1 MSGEQKVALITG
13 AARGLG
19 RAIAEAL
26 AADGVALFLVDI
38 LAERLEET
46 RAALA
51 GRGARVAAHPADIST
66 RANCVDAVAAAV
78 AHYGRL
84 DILVNAAGIVRFNH
98 ATDVPEE
105 EYRRI
110 FAVNVDAAWFLSQ
123 AALPHIIAAR
133 GNIVNVASQAAKIGT
148 PYIVPYAMSKAA
160 LAHMTRSLAME
171 YMEAPIRINAV
182 CPGTMATEI
191 GDGLIMP
198 EGIDYAKIQRYGGE
212 RAPNEAAEVA
222 AVVAFVASDR
232 ASAVNGAIL
241 SADGGVTAG

>member
-1 MSGEQKVALITG
+1 MSGEQKVALVTG

-26 AADGVALFLVDI
+26 AADGIALFLVDI

-46 RAALA
+46 RGDLAAK
-51 GRGARVAAHPADIST
+51 GATVVAHAADIAS
-66 RANCVDAVAAAV
+66 RANCVGAVAAAV

-98 ATDVPEE
+98 ATDVPED
-105 EYRRI
+105 EYRKI
-110 FAVNVDAAWFLSQ
+110 FAVNVDAAFFLSQ
-123 AALPHIIAAR
+123 AALPHIIAAK
-133 GNIVNVASQAAKIGT
+133 GNIVNVASQAAKLGS
-148 PYIVPYAMSKAA
+148 PYIVPYSMSKAA
-160 LAHMTRSLAME
+160 LAHMTRGLAME

-191 GDGLIMP
+191 GDGLAMP
-198 EGIDYAKIQRYGGE
+198 DGIDYAKIARYGGE
-212 RAPNEAAEVA
+212 RPANEAAEVA

-232 ASAVNGAIL
+232 ASAVHGAIL
-241 SADGGVTAG
+241 HADGGVTAG